1 MIGLIGV
8 ELTNQLLLFLKQEL
22 ILLDPMF
29 EIPGSNITSVE
40 INEEVVRGSTA
51 PKYVR
56 TSEEED
62 SSNDSSSPSSQD
74 HYDTESATRA
84 VNN

>member
-1 MIGLIGV
+1 
-8 ELTNQLLLFLKQEL
+8 
-22 ILLDPMF
+22 MF

-40 INEEVVRGSTA
+40 INEEVVSGNCA

-56 TSEEED
+56 TTEED
-62 SSNDSSSPSSQD
+62 SSNDSSSHD
-74 HYDTESATRA
+74 HYDNENATRA

>member
-1 MIGLIGV
+1 MLS
-8 ELTNQLLLFLKQEL
+8 LQEI

-40 INEEVVRGSTA
+40 INEEVVTGSSG

-56 TSEEED
+56 TSEDNDETSSD
-62 SSNDSSSPSSQD
+62 SSATTSQD

-84 VNN
+84 VNNN